1 MCKYIYFFTIY
12 IYTYDED
19 DSLILYDYIMILSIL
34 SHIYIYID
42 ELFCMQIT
50 LWLFNIAMENR
61 PFIDG
66 LPLKNM

>member
-1 MCKYIYFFTIY
+1 MCKYIYFYNIY